1 VCLLLLGWLLAWV
14 AARMLV
20 VQATLERADAI
31 LVLSGSSRIIER
43 TSLATQLFKE
53 GRAPKIL
60 LTNDNQQL
68 GWDAKEQ
75 RNLLSYQWSRKIL
88 VGNGVPSDKIEVVM
102 EPVGGTYEE
111 LEAVQRYA
119 AKNGLHSLLIVTS
132 AYHSRRTLWTASNL
146 FKGMQLGIGLEHPS
160 AVPSPWFW
168 WLRRSGWRMVAGEY
182 VKMLYY
188 WRRF

>member
-1 VCLLLLGWLLAWV
+1 
-14 AARMLV
+14 MLV
-20 VQATLERADAI
+20 VQAPMEHADAI
-31 LVLSGSSRIIER
+31 LILSGSSRIIER
-43 TSLATQLFKE
+43 TKLAAQLFRE

-68 GWDAKEQ
+68 GWDTKEQ
-75 RNLLSYQWSRKIL
+75 RNLFSYQWARKIL
-88 VGNGVPSDKIEVVM
+88 IGDGIPSDKIEVVM
-102 EPVGGTYEE
+102 EPVSGTYEE
-111 LEAVQRYA
+111 LKTVQDYAV
-119 AKNGLHSLLIVTS
+119 KNGLHSLLIVTS

-182 VKMLYY
+182 VKMAYY
-188 WRRF
+188 LRRF